1 MSRSR
6 LTFLMLAALSTLPFT
21 AIASERN
28 RSLAI
33 NGVPREYTLIE
44 PDHDNTPL
52 PLLIVYHGGGQTAA
66 SARKYTRFDEYAD
79 REHVVV
85 VYPQGLGNNWNDGRV
100 TPDLMERAAAATND
114 LEFTSQII
122 GQLAGEGR
130 VDPSRVFLT
139 GASNGGMMAMY
150 AGCKLSGHIRGIAP
164 VVANLP
170 TDWTCDA
177 DRMPALFIHGTDDAY
192 MPFAGG
198 RIART
203 IARKDLGT
211 VRSADATI
219 DVFKGMNGCN
229 AVKETKRIDN
239 VGYDKTVAVMTQYDC
254 TRAPLTR
261 YVIEGGGH
269 TWPGARTGIIAD
281 LVLGNTSEEFS
292 ATTEILAFFKSLR

>member
-6 LTFLMLAALSTLPFT
+6 LAFLLLITLSTLPGL
-21 AIASERN
+21 AVASERN
-28 RSLAI
+28 RSLAV
-33 NGVPREYTLIE
+33 NGAPREYTLIA

-79 REHVVV
+79 REHIVV
-85 VYPQGLGNNWNDGRV
+85 VYPQGLGNSWNDGRV
-100 TPDLMERAAAATND
+100 TPDIMERAAAATND
-114 LEFTSQII
+114 LEFTTQII

-150 AGCKLSGHIRGIAP
+150 AACKLSGRIRGIAP

-170 TDWTCDA
+170 VDWTCDA
-177 DRMPALFIHGTDDAY
+177 DQMPALFIHGTDDAY

-198 RIART
+198 RIAQK

-219 DVFKGMNGCN
+219 EVFKGMNGCSG
-229 AVKETKRIDN
+229 VKESKRIDN
-239 VGYDKTVAVMTQYDC
+239 VVYDKTVAVMTQFDC
-254 TRAPLTR
+254 TRAPLKR
-261 YVIEGGGH
+261 FVVEGGGH

-281 LVLGNTSEEFS
+281 LVLGKTSEEFS
-292 ATTEILAFFKSLR
+292 ATTEILAFFKALR